1 MESQKKSKKKIKDLK
16 NMATTQSTFTEK
28 DIKIRKMW
36 FKERWWKKE
45 GGYMVKMNI
54 RRNNTKS
61 KFYLYLKHKFGIN
74 KKQLIPKWF
83 YLIRILFYPIETIKW
98 IFEK

>member
-1 MESQKKSKKKIKDLK
+1 MILIKDR
-16 NMATTQSTFTEK
+16 A
-28 DIKIRKMW
+28 IKQLINLV
-36 FKERWWKKE
+36 KEN
-45 GGYMVKMNI
+45 GYMVTMNI

-98 IFEK
+98 FFEK

>member
-1 MESQKKSKKKIKDLK
+1 MILIKDR
-16 NMATTQSTFTEK
+16 A
-28 DIKIRKMW
+28 IKQLINLV
-36 FKERWWKKE
+36 KEN
-45 GGYMVKMNI
+45 GYMVTMNI

-74 KKQLIPKWF
+74 EKPLIPKWF

-98 IFEK
+98 FFEK